1 MAICRCTNIYF
12 IWHAYA
18 MLPFHVTIIYMLDA
32 RVYIVRRR
40 RIKNI
45 IFETSKSCSL
55 EGIKRKKR
63 WNDRMK
69 NEKSKDKK
77 KKLATSRWHRLLFYI
92 VTTTYLTYTTIII
105 ILNIEKFQFLHEHM
119 PHYTCD
125 GWWVVPNDSKCGIP
139 LLIVHLDT
147 SLNRASND
155 DAWR

>member
-77 KKLATSRWHRLLFYI
+77 KNWPHLVDIDYYFTSLPLRTLPIQLLLLFLTLKNFSFFMSICHTTLAMAGEWYRMIASVAYHCWSYI
-92 VTTTYLTYTTIII
+92 
-105 ILNIEKFQFLHEHM
+105 
-119 PHYTCD
+119 
-125 GWWVVPNDSKCGIP
+125 
-139 LLIVHLDT
+139 
-147 SLNRASND
+147 
-155 DAWR
+155 